1 MNKSGLL
8 PAIVISVAL
17 LLSSIILLIGMIK
30 LGEKIEFVG
39 MAARHSEVELRNANN
54 CGPLR
59 IVLDDKSALKMS
71 PSQASNE

>member
-8 PAIVISVAL
+8 PAMVVSVAL

-39 MAARHSEVELRNANN
+39 LAARHSEVELRNANN
-54 CGPLR
+54 LPLR
-59 IVLDDKSALKMS
+59 IILDDKSALKMS
-71 PSQASNE
+71 PSQASNEK